1 MGFLAG
7 KRYLIVGV
15 ASDRSIA
22 TGIAEAMHRE
32 GAELAFTFQNE
43 KLKSRVVKAAERYGS
58 SEALCYP
65 CDVAS
70 DEEIEAVFTSLGNW
84 MALSMRWALPP
95 AMSWMATLP
104 TWPPGKASVS
114 PMIFPATASLPWPRP
129 AAR

>member
-65 CDVAS
+65 CDVANNT
-70 DEEIEAVFTSLGNW
+70 DKGFRDN
-84 MALSMRWALPP
+84 
-95 AMSWMATLP
+95 
-104 TWPPGKASVS
+104 
-114 PMIFPATASLPWPRP
+114 
-129 AAR
+129 